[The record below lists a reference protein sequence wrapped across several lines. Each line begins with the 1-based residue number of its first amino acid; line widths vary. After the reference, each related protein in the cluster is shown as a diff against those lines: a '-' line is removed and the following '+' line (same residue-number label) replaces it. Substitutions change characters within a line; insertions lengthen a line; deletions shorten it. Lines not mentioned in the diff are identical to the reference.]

1 MVKTSRNRRR
11 RNKKTWRNRQRGGAD
26 PADKTAESTSDS
38 SASKSEEPPKKG
50 NIFTRTLSRVS
61 KAASDAGASMS
72 SFLSN
77 AQNKGKEPEDSPSSP
92 LEQQEAKDEAESK
105 KNGSFFS
112 LPSFI
117 TGSTPDKSIK
127 DDIKSLIER
136 LEQEKDQLI
145 HNREENEEAIRSLI
159 MAIIRALKDLEVS
172 NKEIQDKLN
181 SIKMEQ
187 QEAIGEKNKDA
198 AATPEGEKTAD
209 AAAAGETAAEVV
221 SERSPESDSSKS
233 SNGSSD
239 TSSESES
246 TDSAMNFNLPTPPN
260 VAAAAAAPSLFN
272 EGSPPEPPAAE
283 KQTLAS
289 PDQLYSPALPSPPA
303 AGTEGQAG
311 EFGSPAG
318 TEGQAGAFGSP
329 AGTEGQA
336 GAFGSPAAGPAENQ
350 PVTLGTPPSPALF
363 SPSPLPQ
370 AKPPG
375 TSFGGHKRRTRRR
388 RSRRSSRR

>member
-1 MVKTSRNRRR
+1 
-11 RNKKTWRNRQRGGAD
+11 
-26 PADKTAESTSDS
+26 
-38 SASKSEEPPKKG
+38 
-50 NIFTRTLSRVS
+50 
-61 KAASDAGASMS
+61 
-72 SFLSN
+72 
-77 AQNKGKEPEDSPSSP
+77 
-92 LEQQEAKDEAESK
+92 
-105 KNGSFFS
+105 

-187 QEAIGEKNKDA
+187 QEAIGEKNMDA
-198 AATPEGEKTAD
+198 AANPEGEKTAD

-221 SERSPESDSSKS
+221 SERSPESESSKS

-318 TEGQAGAFGSP
+318 TEGQAGEFGSP

-336 GAFGSPAAGPAENQ
+336 GALGSPAGTEGQAGALGSPAAGPAENQ

-370 AKPPG
+370 ARPPG